1 MNNENEIKRMAKIV
15 EPFITVLCDSKL
27 IAETLSENG
36 IGDKEQAAR
45 EFAEKLKE
53 KSIWFCD
60 TNGTSHKVIFIDNI
74 DETLKEFTAN
84 ADMS

>member
-1 MNNENEIKRMAKIV
+1 MTDENEIERMASIIIKHPLESHASAV
-15 EPFITVLCDSKL
+15 ELSKH
-27 IAETLSENG
+27 G
-36 IGDKEQAAR
+36 IGDKEQAVK

-60 TNGTSHKVIFIDNI
+60 TNGTSHKVIFIDDI

-84 ADMS
+84 ADIS